1 MKKIIT
7 FVLAWFLAFEIAV
20 SAQTLKKHPDDES
33 VSRHFV
39 LENGLKVLLVSDPEF
54 NLSSAALEVQAGS
67 LMDPEDR
74 QGLAHFAEH
83 MLFLGNEKYPDVEEF
98 PAYLDSHGGYANA
111 YTAEAFTNYHFEV
124 QHEAFEGALDRFS
137 QFFISPLF
145 SPEYIQREIN
155 AVHSEHQKNLEQDTW
170 REMQLFRNLYKK
182 DHPANHFSTG
192 NLDTLKGI
200 TQEEFVRFYNKYY
213 SANRMSLVLLSSKG
227 LDELETMARQYF
239 LPINNNNTNRTSY
252 DPGYLDRIQGLRLI
266 KRVPVKDL
274 RSLTLNFAIPGFIKD
289 YNVKPARLIAFCV
302 GHEGEGSLLSFLK
315 EQGLATGLSAGVG
328 YPTLDYGRFL
338 IDIQLTQK
346 GLDRYRD
353 VIQYYFSYVRL
364 LREKGIPAHT
374 FSEIQR
380 MAELDF
386 TYENKGEGAER
397 ASELASNMNR
407 YPLEVAGS
415 VDYLYETPDQGLVH
429 SVLDHLRPDNM
440 QCMLTA
446 KGLETDSVEPY
457 YNTRFSYHIERGD
470 YYTSLLH
477 PPKVKALSLPAPNRF
492 VPDKVNLLAERPVNL
507 INEPG
512 LELWYSQ
519 DVTFKRPKV
528 SLIFRIQPPEQLVNP
543 GYMARLS
550 LYAACVNEELNE
562 MAYAAYEAGL
572 NYNLSPDLEGLTI
585 IISGYA
591 ESARMLLNEIG
602 NGLRSLDVS
611 EQQFAHIKERELR
624 EWENFRMGQAWEIAR
639 HISRR
644 IRKETYFSF
653 DSLVKEGE
661 ALDLMDL
668 RQFADSLY
676 RNIRIEGLVHGNITA
691 KEAKSLSRLLQP
703 FIPSQPLDKDD
714 TFEQGILIEKEND
727 PLTYVERLETN
738 NSCFWRTVHIGSES
752 PELRMAA
759 RIIEKFIS
767 QPFYT
772 EIRTRQQLG
781 YIVWAVA
788 PEDNGQY
795 YLFFIIQSE
804 SHPPDQIR
812 ERADVFINSLPAKFD
827 QLSDEEFDEF
837 KAAVRAEL
845 LEKPKSTDEKRVLFD
860 RRTFE
865 YDKDFDRRQEN
876 LDALENLTRANV
888 SALFSGVLNP
898 DSRKIVDILLFAKH
912 HSILDDTKPSIQ
924 SIDSFK
930 EGREFVP
937 RPNSWEQETYQ

>member
-7 FVLAWFLAFEIAV
+7 LILGWLLVFEIVV
-20 SAQTLKKHPDDES
+20 SAQTLEKQPDDES

-74 QGLAHFAEH
+74 QGLAHFTEH
-83 MLFLGNEKYPDVEEF
+83 MLFLGTEKYPDVEEF
-98 PAYLDSHGGYANA
+98 PGYLESHGGYANA
-111 YTAEAFTNYHFEV
+111 YTAETRTNYHFEV
-124 QHEAFEGALDRFS
+124 QHGAFEGALDRFS

-155 AVHSEHQKNLEQDTW
+155 VVHSEHQKNLEQDTW
-170 REMQLFRNLYKK
+170 REMQLLRNFYKK

-200 TQEEFVRFYNKYY
+200 TQEEFVRFYNIYY
-213 SANRMSLVLLSSKG
+213 SANRMSLVLLSSKS
-227 LDELETMARQYF
+227 LDELETMARKYF
-239 LPINNNNTNRTSY
+239 LPINNNHTHRTSY
-252 DPGYLDRIQGLRLI
+252 DPDYLDRIQGLRLI
-266 KRVPVKDL
+266 KRIPVKDL

-289 YNVKPARLIAFCV
+289 FNVKPARLIAFCI

-315 EQGLATGLSAGVG
+315 EQGLATGLGAGVG

-353 VIQYYFSYVRL
+353 VIKYCFSYIRL
-364 LREKGIPAHT
+364 LREKGIPDHT
-374 FSEIQR
+374 FSEIQL

-397 ASELASNMNR
+397 ASDLASNMNR

-415 VDYLYETPDQGLVH
+415 VDYLYETLDQGLVH
-429 SVLDHLRPDNM
+429 SVLDYLRPDNM
-440 QCMLTA
+440 QCVLTA

-457 YNTRFSYHIERGD
+457 YNTEFSYHIETGD
-470 YYTSLLH
+470 YYNSLLD
-477 PPKVKALSLPAPNRF
+477 PPMVKALYLPAPNPF
-492 VPDKVNLLAERPVNL
+492 MPDKVNLLAERPVKL
-507 INEPG
+507 LYDPG

-528 SLIFRIQPPEQLVNP
+528 SLIFRIQPPEELVNP

-562 MAYAAYEAGL
+562 MAYAAHEAGL
-572 NYNLSPDLEGLTI
+572 RYNLSADLEGLTI

-602 NGLRSLDVS
+602 NGLKSLDVP
-611 EQQFAHIKERELR
+611 EQQFAHIKERKLR
-624 EWENFRMGQAWEIAR
+624 EWKNFKMGQAWEIAR
-639 HISRR
+639 HISRK

-653 DSLVKEGE
+653 ESLVKEGE

-676 RNIRIEGLVHGNITA
+676 KNIRIEGLVHGNITA
-691 KEAKSLSRLLQP
+691 KEAESLARLLQT
-703 FIPSQPLDKDD
+703 FVPSEPLDKDD
-714 TFEQGILIEKEND
+714 TFEQGILVEKEND
-727 PLTYVERLETN
+727 PLTYIERLETN
-738 NSCFWRTVHIGSES
+738 NSCFWRSVHIGTES

-772 EIRTRQQLG
+772 EMRTRQQLG

-804 SHPPDQIR
+804 SHPADQMR
-812 ERADVFINSLPAKFD
+812 ERADVFINSLPTKFD

-845 LEKPKSTDEKRVLFD
+845 LEKPKSIDEKRVLFD
-860 RRTFE
+860 RLTFE
-865 YDKDFDRRQEN
+865 YDQDFDRRQEN
-876 LDALENLTRANV
+876 LEALDNLTRAKV
-888 SALFSGVLNP
+888 STLLSGVLNP

-912 HSILDDTKPSIQ
+912 HGILDDTKPSIE

-930 EGREFVP
+930 KGREFVP
-937 RPNSWEQETYQ
+937 RPNSSEQKTDH

>member
-7 FVLAWFLAFEIAV
+7 LILGWLLVFEIVV
-20 SAQTLKKHPDDES
+20 SAQTLEKHPDDES

-39 LENGLKVLLVSDPEF
+39 LENGLKVVLVSDPEF

-145 SPEYIQREIN
+145 SPEYVQREIN
-155 AVHSEHQKNLEQDTW
+155 VVHSEHQKNLEQDTW
-170 REMQLFRNLYKK
+170 REMQLFRNFYKK

-213 SANRMSLVLLSSKG
+213 SANRMSLVLLSSKS

-239 LPINNNNTNRTSY
+239 LPINSNHTDRTCY
-252 DPGYLDRIQGLRLI
+252 DPGYLDRIQGIRLI
-266 KRVPVKDL
+266 KRIPVKDL
-274 RSLTLNFAIPGFIKD
+274 RSLTLSFAIPCFIKHF
-289 YNVKPARLIAFCV
+289 NVKPARLIAFCI

-346 GLDRYRD
+346 GLDRYRE
-353 VIQYYFSYVRL
+353 VIQYCFSYIRL
-364 LREKGIPAHT
+364 LREKGIPDHT
-374 FSEIQR
+374 FREIQR

-407 YPLEVAGS
+407 YPLEAAGS
-415 VDYLYETPDQGLVH
+415 VDYLYETLDQGLVH

-440 QCMLTA
+440 LCVLTA

-457 YNTRFSYHIERGD
+457 YNTKFSYHIERGD

-492 VPDKVNLLAERPVNL
+492 VPDKVNLFAERPVNL
-507 INEPG
+507 IYEPG

-519 DVTFKRPKV
+519 DVTFRRPKV
-528 SLIFRIQPPEQLVNP
+528 SLIFRIQPPEDLVNP
-543 GYMARLS
+543 AYMTRLS

-562 MAYAAYEAGL
+562 MAYAAHEAGL
-572 NYNLSPDLEGLTI
+572 RYNLSADLEGLTI

-591 ESARMLLNEIG
+591 QSARMLLNEIG
-602 NGLRSLDVS
+602 NGLKSLDVS
-611 EQQFAHIKERELR
+611 EQQLAHIKERKLR
-624 EWENFRMGQAWEIAR
+624 EWKNFKMEQAWEIAR

-653 DSLVKEGE
+653 DSLVKEGK

-676 RNIRIEGLVHGNITA
+676 KNTRIEGLVHGNITA
-691 KEAKSLSRLLQP
+691 KEAESLSLLLQT
-703 FIPSQPLDKDD
+703 FIPSEPLDKDH
-714 TFEQGILIEKEND
+714 TFEQAILVEKEND

-772 EIRTRQQLG
+772 EMRTRQQLG

-804 SHPPDQIR
+804 SHPADQIR

-845 LEKPKSTDEKRVLFD
+845 LEKPKSIDEKRVLFD
-860 RRTFE
+860 RQTFE

-876 LDALENLTRANV
+876 LEALQNLTRADV
-888 SALFSGVLNP
+888 SALLSGVLNA

-912 HSILDDTKPSIQ
+912 HSIMDNTKPSIE

-930 EGREFVP
+930 KGREFVP
-937 RPNSWEQETYQ
+937 RPNSSEQETYQ

>member
-1 MKKIIT
+1 MKKII
-7 FVLAWFLAFEIAV
+7 VLILGWLLVFEIVV

-54 NLSSAALEVQAGS
+54 NLSSAALEVEAGS
-67 LMDPEDR
+67 LMDPKDR
-74 QGLAHFAEH
+74 QGLAHFTEH
-83 MLFLGNEKYPDVEEF
+83 MLFLGTEKYPDVEEF
-98 PAYLDSHGGYANA
+98 PRYLESHGGYSNG
-111 YTAEAFTNYHFEV
+111 YTAEARANYHFEV
-124 QHEAFEGALDRFS
+124 QHGAFEGALDRFS

-155 AVHSEHQKNLEQDTW
+155 VVHSEHQKNLEQDTW
-170 REMQLFRNLYKK
+170 REMQLLRYFYKK

-200 TQEEFVRFYNKYY
+200 TQEEFVRFYNKYF
-213 SANRMSLVLLSSKG
+213 SANRMSLALLSSKS
-227 LDELETMARQYF
+227 LDELEAMARQYF
-239 LPINNNNTNRTSY
+239 LPIKNNHTARTSY
-252 DPGYLDRIQGLRLI
+252 DPDYLDKIQGLRLI

-274 RSLTLNFAIPGFIKD
+274 MSLSLNFAIPSFIKHFD
-289 YNVKPARLIAFCV
+289 VKPERLIAFCI

-315 EQGLATGLSAGVG
+315 EQGLATGLGAGAG
-328 YPTLDYGRFL
+328 YPTLDYGMFL

-346 GLDRYRD
+346 GLDRYLD
-353 VIQYYFSYVRL
+353 VIQYCFSYIRL
-364 LREKGIPAHT
+364 LREKGIPDHT
-374 FSEIQR
+374 FREIQR

-407 YPLEVAGS
+407 YPLEVAES
-415 VDYLYETPDQGLVH
+415 VDYLYETLDKGLVH
-429 SVLDHLRPDNM
+429 SVLDYLRPDNM
-440 QCMLTA
+440 ICILTA

-457 YNTRFSYHIERGD
+457 YNTKFSYFIEKGD

-477 PPKVKALSLPAPNRF
+477 PPMVKALSLPAPNPF

-507 INEPG
+507 IDEPG

-528 SLIFRIQPPEQLVNP
+528 SLIFRIQYPEDLVNP
-543 GYMARLS
+543 GYMTRLY

-562 MAYAAYEAGL
+562 MAYAAHEAGL
-572 NYNLSPDLEGLTI
+572 RYNLSADLEGLTI

-591 ESARMLLNEIG
+591 QSARMLLNEIG
-602 NGLRSLDVS
+602 DGLKSFDMS
-611 EQQFAHIKERELR
+611 EEQFAHIKERKLR
-624 EWENFRMGQAWEIAR
+624 EWKNFEMGQAWEIAR

-668 RQFADSLY
+668 KQFAHSLY
-676 RNIRIEGLVHGNITA
+676 KNKRIEGLVHGNITA
-691 KEAKSLSRLLQP
+691 KEAESLSRLLQT
-703 FIPSQPLDKDD
+703 FIPSEPLDKDH
-714 TFEQGILIEKEND
+714 TFEQGILVEKEND
-727 PLTYVERLETN
+727 PLTYIERLETN
-738 NSCFWRTVHIGSES
+738 NSCFWRTVHLGSES
-752 PELRMAA
+752 PQLRMAA

-767 QPFYT
+767 QPFFT
-772 EIRTRQQLG
+772 EMRTRQQLG

-788 PEDNGQY
+788 PEDNGQH

-804 SHPPDQIR
+804 SHPADQIR
-812 ERADVFINSLPAKFD
+812 ERANVFINSLPAEFD
-827 QLSDEEFDEF
+827 ELSDEEFDEF
-837 KAAVRAEL
+837 KASVRAEL
-845 LEKPKSTDEKRVLFD
+845 LEKPKSIDEKRVLFD
-860 RRTFE
+860 RQTFE
-865 YDKDFDRRQEN
+865 YDKDFDRQQED
-876 LDALENLTRANV
+876 LEALENLTRADV
-888 SALFSGVLNP
+888 SALLSGVLDR
-898 DSRKIVDILLFAKH
+898 DSRKTVDILLFAKH
-912 HSILDDTKPSIQ
+912 HSIMDSTKPSIE

-930 EGREFVP
+930 KGRQFVP
-937 RPNSWEQETYQ
+937 RPNSSQQETYQ